1 MAFILVRRDQFN
13 ITPQGIVHKPTDAA
27 FVTSLDNP
35 LKGTVR
41 LGQLGNRLPN
51 GDRYPPR
58 TVSRMMHA
66 LWKEYV
72 KQNRALVK

>member
-27 FVTSLDNP
+27 FVPSLDDP

-58 TVSRMMHA
+58 TVSRMLHA
-66 LWKEYV
+66 LWKVED
-72 KQNRALVK
+72 LG

>member
-27 FVTSLDNP
+27 FIPSLDDP

-51 GDRYPPR
+51 GNRYPPR
-58 TVSRMMHA
+58 IVSRMMHA

-72 KQNRALVK
+72 KQNTALVK

>member
-13 ITPQGIVHKPTDAA
+13 ITPQGIIHKPTDAA
-27 FVTSLDNP
+27 FVPSLDDP

-51 GDRYPPR
+51 GTDTP
-58 TVSRMMHA
+58 
-66 LWKEYV
+66 LE
-72 KQNRALVK
+72 Q